1 MPQIKKRLVL
11 IDTNALMHR
20 AYHALPPLT
29 TKKGEVVN
37 AVYGFTSI
45 LLKILKE
52 LKPDYIA
59 CAFDMAAPT
68 FRHIEFKDYKAHR
81 VKAPDEF
88 YNQIPKIKEVIAA
101 FGIPIYEKEGFEAD
115 DIIGTIAYQAP
126 KMFARLASRIDSRLD
141 SIIETKRAARL
152 AAKREGDYEIV
163 ILTGDLDTLQL
174 VNSRVRVYTFKKG
187 INDTAIYDEKAVEE
201 RYGLK
206 PNQMIDFK
214 GLRGDPSDNIPGVP
228 GIGEKTA
235 SALLKEFESID
246 SVYKN
251 FDTVKEKIKPNTA
264 KKLEEFKE
272 QVFFSKYL
280 ASIRLDAPIEFNL
293 NQSAKRDFDRQKLA
307 KLFQELEFFSLIR
320 RLDNGNGKP
329 EESAA
334 SIGHGGEL
342 EFKIIKTDE
351 DIKEFAGYAKKQKEF
366 SFAADYKF
374 SNYEYELLKL
384 GMASGGETREIIFS
398 ELGGEEK
405 KEINKILKDIFEDAT
420 LEKIGHDLKNG
431 IRALDSQGID
441 LGQNIFDTMAAA
453 YLLSPGKR
461 NYSLEKIFFEK
472 TGEEIPKDGAG
483 KTAAAILILAKI
495 LKTELEKN
503 KMASL
508 AKQIEFPLIEVLANM
523 EAMGVKIDIER
534 LKSLSLKIGGKI
546 EELRKKIFALCGE
559 EFNINSTRE
568 LSRILF
574 EKLKIPAK
582 GVKKTKTDYS
592 TAADTLEQIK
602 FLHPVAPLIS
612 QYRELA
618 KIKSTYTDALPE
630 LISPKT
636 GRIHTTFNQ
645 VLTATGRLS
654 SSDPNLQNIPIKT
667 EIGNEI
673 RMAFVPENKDWLL
686 LSLDYSQIELRIV
699 ASMANDEKMLGI
711 FADGGDIHTETA
723 AEIQGVAPEQ
733 VTERM
738 RNAAKALNF
747 GIIYGIS
754 SHGFS
759 QATGMPREEAQDFID
774 RYLARFYGVSRFIE
788 EAKES
793 AQKKGYAETIFGRRR
808 WLPELNSPN
817 FQVRSAAERMAIN
830 MPIQGTAADIIKLAM
845 IAIDKKYKG
854 DKNINLILQVH
865 DELVFE
871 VKKENP
877 PAGGAVYAEEIR
889 KIMEN
894 VYMLKAPL
902 KVSASIGEN
911 WGEMSA
917 LGGSAVGGEEI
928 KN

>member
-1 MPQIKKRLVL
+1 MPDKKQKLVL

-29 TKKGEVVN
+29 TKKGELVN

-52 LKPDYIA
+52 LAPDYIV

-68 FRHIEFKDYKAHR
+68 FRHIEFADYKAHR

-88 YNQIPKIKEVIAA
+88 YSQIPKIKEVIAA

-126 KMFARLASRIDSRLD
+126 KMFARLAS
-141 SIIETKRAARL
+141 
-152 AAKREGDYEIV
+152 AKRESADYEIV

-174 VNSRVRVYTFKKG
+174 VNSHVKVFTFKKG
-187 INDTAIYDEKAVEE
+187 INDTILYDEKAVEQ

-206 PNQMIDFK
+206 PKQMIDFK

-228 GIGEKTA
+228 GVGEKTA

-246 SVYKN
+246 SIYKN
-251 FDTVKEKIKPNTA
+251 FDKVKEKIKPNIA

-272 QVFFSKYL
+272 QVYFSKYL

-293 NQSAKRDFDRQKLA
+293 IQSANPPAGGDRQKLA
-307 KLFQELEFFSLIR
+307 KLFQELEFFSLIK
-320 RLDNGNGKP
+320 RLDNGAGNGKP
-329 EESAA
+329 PAFSA
-334 SIGHGGEL
+334 SRRIQRGEPEGAAVSNGYDKS
-342 EFKIIKTDE
+342 EFKTIKSREETEEFTDY
-351 DIKEFAGYAKKQKEF
+351 IKNQGQF
-366 SFAADYKF
+366 SFTADYRF
-374 SNYEYELLKL
+374 LNYEYELLKL
-384 GMASGGETREIIFS
+384 GMAAGEKAREIIFS
-398 ELGGEEK
+398 QFGKEEK
-405 KEINKILKDIFEDAT
+405 KEVVKILKEVFEDAA
-420 LEKIGHDLKNG
+420 LEKISHNFKNS
-431 IRALDSQGID
+431 IKALNSRVIS
-441 LGQNIFDTMAAA
+441 LGQNIFDTMVAA

-461 NYSLEKIFFEK
+461 DYSLEKIFFEK

-483 KTAAAILILAKI
+483 KTAEAILILAKI

-508 AKQIEFPLIEVLANM
+508 AKQVEFPLIEVLANM
-523 EAMGVKIDIER
+523 EAKGVKIDTER
-534 LKSLSLKIGGKI
+534 LKSLSLKIGGRI

-618 KIKSTYTDALPE
+618 KIKSTYADALPK
-630 LISPKT
+630 LISSQT

-654 SSDPNLQNIPIKT
+654 SSNPNLQNIPIKT

-673 RMAFVPENKDWLL
+673 RMAFVPKNKDWLL

-699 ASMANDEKMLGI
+699 ASMANDEKMLAL
-711 FADGGDIHTETA
+711 FAAGGDIHAETA

-747 GIIYGIS
+747 GIIYGMS

-788 EAKES
+788 EAKEA

-817 FQVRSAAERMAIN
+817 FQVRSAAERMAMN

-845 IAIDKKYKG
+845 ISAYGKYKN
-854 DKNINLILQVH
+854 DPDINMVLQVH

-871 VKKENP
+871 AKKEK
-877 PAGGAVYAEEIR
+877 AAMYAEEIK

-894 VYMLKAPL
+894 VYMLRVPL
-902 KVSASIGEN
+902 KASASIGEN
-911 WGEMSA
+911 WGEM
-917 LGGSAVGGEEI
+917 EEI
-928 KN
+928 KNL

>member
-1 MPQIKKRLVL
+1 
-11 IDTNALMHR
+11 
-20 AYHALPPLT
+20 
-29 TKKGEVVN
+29 
-37 AVYGFTSI
+37 
-45 LLKILKE
+45 
-52 LKPDYIA
+52 
-59 CAFDMAAPT
+59 
-68 FRHIEFKDYKAHR
+68 
-81 VKAPDEF
+81 
-88 YNQIPKIKEVIAA
+88 
-101 FGIPIYEKEGFEAD
+101 
-115 DIIGTIAYQAP
+115 
-126 KMFARLASRIDSRLD
+126 MF
-141 SIIETKRAARL
+141 
-152 AAKREGDYEIV
+152 EGDYEIV

-174 VNSRVRVYTFKKG
+174 VNSHVKVFTFKKG
-187 INDTAIYDEKAVEE
+187 INDTAIYDEKAVEQ

-206 PNQMIDFK
+206 PKQMVDFK

-228 GIGEKTA
+228 GVGEKTA

-246 SVYKN
+246 NIYKN
-251 FDTVKEKIKPNTA
+251 FDKVKEKIKPNIA

-272 QVFFSKYL
+272 QVYFSKYL

-293 NQSAKRDFDRQKLA
+293 NQSANPPAGGDRQKLA
-307 KLFQELEFFSLIR
+307 KLFQELEFFSLIK
-320 RLDNGNGKP
+320 RLDNGAGNGKP
-329 EESAA
+329 PAFSASRRIQRGEPEEAA
-334 SIGHGGEL
+334 VSNRCDKF
-342 EFKIIKTDE
+342 EFKTIKSGEEIEEFTDY
-351 DIKEFAGYAKKQKEF
+351 IKNQGQF
-366 SFAADYKF
+366 SFTADYRF
-374 SNYEYELLKL
+374 LNYEYELLKL
-384 GMASGGETREIIFS
+384 EIAAGEKAREIIFS
-398 ELGGEEK
+398 ELGSEEK
-405 KEINKILKDIFEDAT
+405 KEISKTLKDVFEDAA
-420 LEKIGHDLKNG
+420 LEKISHNFKNG
-431 IRALDSQGID
+431 IKVLSG
-441 LGQNIFDTMAAA
+441 LGFHLAFTPPAGGFDTMAAA

-461 NYSLEKIFFEK
+461 DYSLEKIFFEK
-472 TGEEIPKDGAG
+472 TGKEIPKDGAG
-483 KTAAAILILAKI
+483 KTAEAILILAKI

-523 EAMGVKIDIER
+523 EAKGVKIDTAR

-582 GVKKTKTDYS
+582 GIKKTKTDYS

-618 KIKSTYTDALPE
+618 KIKSTYADALPK

-654 SSDPNLQNIPIKT
+654 SSNPNLQNIPTKT

-699 ASMANDEKMLGI
+699 ASMSIDEKMIGI
-711 FADGGDIHTETA
+711 FAAGGDIHTETA

-733 VTERM
+733 VTEKM

-747 GIIYGIS
+747 GIIYGMS

-793 AQKKGYAETIFGRRR
+793 AQKNGYAETVFGRRR

-845 IAIDKKYKG
+845 VSAYGKYKN
-854 DKNINLILQVH
+854 DPDINMVLQVH

-871 VKKENP
+871 AKKEK
-877 PAGGAVYAEEIR
+877 AAAYAEEIK

-894 VYMLKAPL
+894 VYMLRVPL
-902 KVSASIGEN
+902 KASASIGEN
-911 WGEMSA
+911 WGEM
-917 LGGSAVGGEEI
+917 EEV

>member
-1 MPQIKKRLVL
+1 MPDKKQKLVL

-29 TKKGEVVN
+29 TKKGELVN

-52 LKPDYIA
+52 LSPDYIV

-68 FRHIEFKDYKAHR
+68 FRHIEFADYKAHR

-88 YNQIPKIKEVIAA
+88 YSQIPKIKEVIAA

-126 KMFARLASRIDSRLD
+126 KMFARLAS
-141 SIIETKRAARL
+141 
-152 AAKREGDYEIV
+152 AKRESADYEIV

-174 VNSRVRVYTFKKG
+174 VNSHVKVFTFKKG
-187 INDTAIYDEKAVEE
+187 INDTILYDEKAVEQ

-206 PNQMIDFK
+206 PKQMIDFK

-228 GIGEKTA
+228 GVGEKTA

-246 SVYKN
+246 SIYKN
-251 FDTVKEKIKPNTA
+251 FDKVKEKIKPNIA

-272 QVFFSKYL
+272 QVYFSKYL

-293 NQSAKRDFDRQKLA
+293 IQSANPPAGGDRQKLA
-307 KLFQELEFFSLIR
+307 KLFQELEFFSLIK
-320 RLDNGNGKP
+320 RLDNGAGNGKP
-329 EESAA
+329 PAFSA
-334 SIGHGGEL
+334 SRRIQRGEPEGAAVSNGYDKS
-342 EFKIIKTDE
+342 EFKTIKSREETEEFTDY
-351 DIKEFAGYAKKQKEF
+351 IKNQGQF
-366 SFAADYKF
+366 SFTADYRF
-374 SNYEYELLKL
+374 LNYEYELLKL
-384 GMASGGETREIIFS
+384 GMAAGEKAREIIFS
-398 ELGGEEK
+398 QFGKEEK
-405 KEINKILKDIFEDAT
+405 KEVVKILKEVFEDAA
-420 LEKIGHDLKNG
+420 LEKISHNFKNS
-431 IRALDSQGID
+431 IKALNSRVIS
-441 LGQNIFDTMAAA
+441 LGQNIFDTMVAA

-461 NYSLEKIFFEK
+461 DYSLEKIFFEK

-483 KTAAAILILAKI
+483 KTAEAILILAKI

-508 AKQIEFPLIEVLANM
+508 AKQVEFPLIEVLANM
-523 EAMGVKIDIER
+523 EAKGVKIDTER
-534 LKSLSLKIGGKI
+534 LKSLSLKIGGRI

-618 KIKSTYTDALPE
+618 KIKSTYADALPK
-630 LISPKT
+630 LISSQT

-654 SSDPNLQNIPIKT
+654 SSNPNLQNIPIKT

-673 RMAFVPENKDWLL
+673 RMAFVPKNKDWLL

-699 ASMANDEKMLGI
+699 ASMANDEKMLAL
-711 FADGGDIHTETA
+711 FAAGGDIHAETA

-747 GIIYGIS
+747 GIIYGMS

-788 EAKES
+788 EAKEA

-817 FQVRSAAERMAIN
+817 FQVRSAAERMAMN

-845 IAIDKKYKG
+845 ISAYGKYKN
-854 DKNINLILQVH
+854 DPDINMVLQVH

-871 VKKENP
+871 AKKEK
-877 PAGGAVYAEEIR
+877 AAMYAEEIK

-894 VYMLKAPL
+894 VYMLRVPL
-902 KVSASIGEN
+902 KASASIGEN
-911 WGEMSA
+911 WGEM
-917 LGGSAVGGEEI
+917 EEI
-928 KN
+928 KNL

>member
-1 MPQIKKRLVL
+1 MESGEFSKKKLIL

-37 AVYGFTSI
+37 AVYGFTSV

-52 LKPDYIA
+52 LAPDYIV

-68 FRHIEFKDYKAHR
+68 FRHIEFTDYKAHR

-88 YNQIPKIKEVIAA
+88 YSQIPKIKEVIAA

-115 DIIGTIAYQAP
+115 DIIGTIAFQAP
-126 KMFARLASRIDSRLD
+126 KMF
-141 SIIETKRAARL
+141 
-152 AAKREGDYEIV
+152 EGADYEIV

-174 VNSRVRVYTFKKG
+174 VNSHVKVFTFKKG
-187 INDTAIYDEKAVEE
+187 INDTVLYDEKAVEQ

-206 PNQMIDFK
+206 PKQMVDFK

-228 GIGEKTA
+228 GVGEKTA

-246 SVYKN
+246 SIYKN
-251 FDTVKEKIKPNTA
+251 FDKVKEKIKPNIA

-272 QVFFSKYL
+272 QVYFSKYL

-293 NQSAKRDFDRQKLA
+293 NQSANPPAGGDRQKLA

-320 RLDNGNGKP
+320 RLNNGAGKP
-329 EESAA
+329 PASPKLQPSSPNLCGRGEPEEAA
-334 SIGHGGEL
+334 VSTEYGKF
-342 EFKIIKTDE
+342 EFKTIKSRE
-351 DIKEFAGYAKKQKEF
+351 EIKEFADYIKKQRQF
-366 SFAADYKF
+366 SFAADYRF
-374 SNYEYELLKL
+374 LNYEYELLKL
-384 GMASGGETREIIFS
+384 GIAAREKVGEINFS
-398 ELGGEEK
+398 QFGKEEK
-405 KEINKILKDIFEDAT
+405 REVVKTLKEVFEDAA
-420 LEKIGHDLKNG
+420 LEKISHNFKNSIKVLSG
-431 IRALDSQGID
+431 
-441 LGQNIFDTMAAA
+441 LGFHLAFTPPAGGFDTIAAA

-461 NYSLEKIFFEK
+461 DYSLEKIFFEK
-472 TGEEIPKDGAG
+472 TGEEISKDGAG

-503 KMASL
+503 KMAFL

-523 EAMGVKIDIER
+523 EAMGVKIDTER

-574 EKLKIPAK
+574 EKLKIPTK

-592 TAADTLEQIK
+592 TAADTLGQIK

-612 QYRELA
+612 QHRELA
-618 KIKSTYTDALPE
+618 KIKSTYADALPC

-654 SSDPNLQNIPIKT
+654 SSNPNLQNIPIKT

-699 ASMANDEKMLGI
+699 ASMSSDEKMLAL
-711 FADGGDIHTETA
+711 FAAGGDIHTETA

-747 GIIYGIS
+747 GIIYGMS

-759 QATGMPREEAQDFID
+759 QVTGMSREEAQDFID

-788 EAKES
+788 EAKEA

-845 IAIDKKYKG
+845 VSAYGKYKN
-854 DKNINLILQVH
+854 DPDINIVLQVH

-871 VKKENP
+871 VKKEK
-877 PAGGAVYAEEIR
+877 AAAYAEEIK

-894 VYMLKAPL
+894 VYMLRVPL
-902 KVSASIGEN
+902 KASALIGEN
-911 WGEMSA
+911 WGEM
-917 LGGSAVGGEEI
+917 EKI